1 MLTGLPALLLSIAVI
16 AAVLLFVGAIRM
28 FRNNDRQK
36 ALLMVVAALVLLA
49 NVLIWTLPFP
59 SA

>member
-1 MLTGLPALLLSIAVI
+1 MHTGLPALLLSIAVI
-16 AAVLLFVGAIRM
+16 AALLLMAGAVRM
-28 FRNNDRQK
+28 FRSNDRQK

-59 SA
+59 SV